1 MNGTPGTFR
10 KMCATCL
17 TWHRTCEPVQNNMKY
32 WFLDGC
38 FMKNMFLIGARFA
51 LFWGGRHQDLPSAQP

>member
-1 MNGTPGTFR
+1 
-10 KMCATCL
+10 
-17 TWHRTCEPVQNNMKY
+17 MKY